1 MKSVKRVPEGF
12 HTVTPYLIFKDAVP
26 AIEFYKRAFGA
37 VESCPRIT
45 DATGRVGHAEITIGN
60 SIVMLADEHP
70 EIGARSPEAIGGC
83 PVLFVVNVPDVDAMV
98 AQAVA
103 AGGRLTRPV
112 ENQFYGDRT
121 GEISDPFGYRWYLS
135 THVEDVPDG
144 ELRRR
149 AAEREKARAANPAR
163 S

>member
-1 MKSVKRVPEGF
+1 MTTETTSGRQSVV
-12 HTVTPYLIFKDAVP
+12 PYLIARGAAD

-37 VESCPRIT
+37 VESYARIT
-45 DATGRVGHAEITIGN
+45 DGSGRVGHAEITIGN
-60 SIVMLADEHP
+60 SSVMLADEHP
-70 EIGARSPEAIGGC
+70 EIGAHSPEAMGGC
-83 PVLFVVNVPDVDAMV
+83 PVLFVVNVPDVDATV

-121 GEISDPFGYRWYLS
+121 GEITDPFGYRWYLS
-135 THVEDVPDG
+135 THVEDVPDD

-149 AAEREKARAANPAR
+149 AAEREKARAAERPR